1 MIAHH
6 RRSHPLLLLALL
18 LLATCSQ
25 PAQTPSPT
33 PAVATDDCATLSLD
47 YVDDV
52 DALMARWRD
61 ARDIANVTPR
71 LNLAGPIADLQAIRR
86 DVVALNVPPCVATV
100 TEPLAAYMDHG
111 IQAALLFM
119 AQEPDEE
126 VAAEAELAAAQLA
139 AYEMARSDLGWETI
153 AESQSPAPLLPTDVP
168 PTIAAA
174 PTQTL
179 EPREALK
186 FEIDSLLGSS
196 NRGLD
201 ERLTRFLYLPNDD
214 GYQVSIRWALQE
226 GASVVETLEAAQVEA
241 SEMLRL
247 IAESGLPYDGGVELS
262 GTFVLADQ
270 FGDTIEEEVIL
281 ARFDHA
287 TIERIQWPNFQPT
300 NIFNLA
306 NSLSMQS
313 QFEEAA
319 EIINKRNP

>member
-1 MIAHH
+1 MIP
-6 RRSHPLLLLALL
+6 RYCYSILLSLLLLA
-18 LLATCSQ
+18 ACSQ
-25 PAQTPSPT
+25 PAPT
-33 PAVATDDCATLSLD
+33 PTLAPPPSATPDCATSSVD
-47 YVDDV
+47 YMDDV

-86 DVVALNVPPCVATV
+86 DVIALDTSPCVAAV

-119 AQEPDEE
+119 AQEPDDK
-126 VAAEAELAAAQLA
+126 VAAEAELAGAQLA

-153 AESQSPAPLLPTDVP
+153 AEIASPASLLPTDTP

-174 PTQTL
+174 PTPTL
-179 EPREALK
+179 PLREALE
-186 FEIDSLLGSS
+186 FGIDSLLGSS

-226 GASVVETLEAAQVEA
+226 GATIVETLEAAQVEA

-247 IAESGLPYDGGVELS
+247 IAASGLPYDGGVELS

-287 TIERIQWPNFQPT
+287 TIERIQWPTFRPT

-306 NSLSMQS
+306 NSLSMQN

-319 EIINKRNP
+319 EIVNERNP